1 MLSYQHTYHAGNHA
15 DVLKHIILGDILAGM
30 QAKDKPL
37 FLLDAFASR
46 GVYDLSS
53 AHALKTN
60 EAETGVRKLWPLR
73 HERSPMGVHRW
84 FLHTQAQNSEGGLT
98 YYPGSTSVL
107 HHLQRDNDRLVACDL
122 HPQEF
127 DDLNHQFSRLHGVA
141 VLKRDAFEAI
151 KALVP
156 PPEKRG
162 LIFIDP
168 SYEIKDEYTQV
179 AKTVAQAHKRFA
191 NGVYVIWYP
200 MLPEERHITLLR
212 SLKNS
217 GIRKI
222 FRVELD
228 TKDCFPDLQMHGSG
242 LLIINPPWN
251 AQQAMKSSLDWV
263 CDKLTDNKGEKHM
276 GWLVPE

>member
-1 MLSYQHTYHAGNHA
+1 M
-15 DVLKHIILGDILAGM
+15 
-30 QAKDKPL
+30 
-37 FLLDAFASR
+37 
-46 GVYDLSS
+46 
-53 AHALKTN
+53 
-60 EAETGVRKLWPLR
+60 
-73 HERSPMGVHRW
+73 
-84 FLHTQAQNSEGGLT
+84 
-98 YYPGSTSVL
+98 
-107 HHLQRDNDRLVACDL
+107 
-122 HPQEF
+122 
-127 DDLNHQFSRLHGVA
+127 
-141 VLKRDAFEAI
+141 
-151 KALVP
+151 
-156 PPEKRG
+156 
-162 LIFIDP
+162 
-168 SYEIKDEYTQV
+168 